1 MIKHPFAMKSLL
13 TAVFVLVMMSPIFSQ
28 EVSISQDIKVNSLIY
43 GTLLKPKVKTN
54 NLVILISGSGPTD
67 RNGNQQMMQNNSLK
81 MMAQGLANEGIAS
94 FRYDK
99 RIFTLL
105 KQNALQEDKLN
116 FDDFIEDATSV
127 INYFKNKRN
136 FENIYVLGHSQGALV
151 GLIASLQ
158 TQVSG
163 YISLAGA
170 GQSIDQVIIDQ
181 ISTQMPSLKEET
193 ITAIKT
199 LKEKGKVMDFSPALM
214 SILRPSVQPF
224 MTSWMKYHPAK
235 EIAKLKIPTLI
246 VNGTKDLQVSVQEA
260 QILKEAQPAAQL
272 EIIENMNHVLK
283 TVSGNDLEN
292 AKTYNN
298 GNLAINSTLITTIS
312 TFVKK

>member
-1 MIKHPFAMKSLL
+1 MKKLL
-13 TAVFVLVMMSPIFSQ
+13 TALLVVCLTSPIFSQ
-28 EVSISQDIKVNSLIY
+28 ETAISQDVKINSLVY
-43 GTLLKPKVKTN
+43 GTLLKPKTN
-54 NLVILISGSGPTD
+54 STDLVILIAGSGPTD

-81 MMAQGLANEGIAS
+81 MLAQGLADQGIAS

-116 FDDFIEDATSV
+116 FDHFIEDAASV
-127 INYFKNKRN
+127 IDYFKNKRS

-151 GLIASLQ
+151 GLVACLQ
-158 TQVSG
+158 TEVSG

-170 GQSIDQVIIDQ
+170 GQAIDQVIIDQ
-181 ISTQMPSLKEET
+181 IGAQMPGLKGET
-193 ITAIKT
+193 TTALQT
-199 LKEKGKVMDFSPALM
+199 LKEKGKVKDFSPALQ

-224 MTSWMKYHPAK
+224 MASWMQYSPAQ
-235 EIAKLKIPTLI
+235 EIAKLQVPTLVI
-246 VNGTKDLQVSVQEA
+246 NGTKDLQVSVQEA
-260 QILKEAQPAAQL
+260 QILQEAQPDAQL

-283 TVSGNDLEN
+283 TVTGNDLEN

-298 GNLAINSTLITTIS
+298 GSLPINEQLVLTVA
-312 TFVKK
+312 TFVKSSN